1 MLRRR
6 HGGDGG
12 GTSLRELEL
21 EGELRAARRM
31 ECQLL
36 EEVQRLTK
44 ELGEVKRRLETSLAY
59 GFQKRVELCRWV
71 EENEVLKAEATIRD
85 ELVEEQAG
93 VERDGMRRA
102 WKVDEL
108 EELARK
114 TASRLE
120 SSEGMVRHLSL
131 ELSHSNESL
140 ESARAETVALQSEV
154 YASVEEMLVS
164 LVESNVSRGCG
175 ALFGTD
181 AEEEEGEVAMA
192 CGEEEE
198 EGACFRRGIPSLW
211 SYEELRWVQEC
222 EEETG
227 DYVSVR

>member
-1 MLRRR
+1 M
-6 HGGDGG
+6 
-12 GTSLRELEL
+12 
-21 EGELRAARRM
+21 
-31 ECQLL
+31 
-36 EEVQRLTK
+36 
-44 ELGEVKRRLETSLAY
+44 
-59 GFQKRVELCRWV
+59 

-175 ALFGTD
+175 ALLRTD

-211 SYEELRWVQEC
+211 SYEELWWVREC
-222 EEETG
+222 EEESG